1 LHKCLQERDEKPK
14 TFRQLDATK
23 NGNKK
28 FLGKKIS
35 TFFEKKAKTKS
46 KRKSGNFGEV
56 FCGKD

>member
-28 FLGKKIS
+28 FLGKK
-35 TFFEKKAKTKS
+35 FQPFLKKRRLKEKES
-46 KRKSGNFGEV
+46 LELLERCFVERIN
-56 FCGKD
+56 